1 MSLTSYQTAPPRE
14 KLCFQCRSVV
24 HIKTLRS
31 TETNP
36 VKNCGTSKS
45 LGHRLR
51 RPGSD
56 LLSHALRRSTIGAKG
71 FHGRVRN
78 GIGCGAPAV
87 TTRSSKTVTKYPTIQ
102 KVINKKPKQLQK
114 VQAARMKYNS
124 LVTMAVAVSV
134 IWRTILRL
142 CMVRLKSFE

>member
-1 MSLTSYQTAPPRE
+1 MKISGVS
-14 KLCFQCRSVV
+14 
-24 HIKTLRS
+24 IK
-31 TETNP
+31 
-36 VKNCGTSKS
+36 

-78 GIGCGAPAV
+78 GIGCGPPAV

-114 VQAARMKYNS
+114 NQTVAMNYND
-124 LVTMAVAVSV
+124 LVTVAVAVSV